1 MDTAFIV
8 FLSILGSLTIPLI
21 IFAIQ
26 SFTERVILHRK
37 MLRVIKQGKRYY
49 VQYRFFIIFW
59 VTIDKD
65 VAYRITEHYSYLT
78 YINGDDPAEFVSES
92 DAISFC
98 EKVKRLKIEKQQAK
112 KFEIKRMYR

>member
-1 MDTAFIV
+1 MDTAVVV
-8 FLSILGSLTIPLI
+8 FASIIGSLAIPLI

-37 MLRVIKQGKRYY
+37 MLRVIKQDKKYY

-59 VTIDKD
+59 VNIDND
-65 VAYRITEHYSYLT
+65 VAYRITQNMKYSSYT
-78 YINGDDPAEFVSES
+78 GEYDPAEFISES

-98 EKVKRLKIEKQQAK
+98 EKVKRLKIEKEEAK